1 MNTRRS
7 LSLPSSLTKRLSS
20 FSFFYPAKKLKNEPT
35 KESTFSLKKFH
46 HILFSRTK
54 KNRAFVH
61 THASNEPTRDDRL
74 WTSRRGNGRALHFF
88 TRFVVDLSRSSI
100 AKRRF
105 SSTMTVFDV
114 FAATS
119 SPTKETNTGED
130 GGEIKDCRVGFEC
143 ANDRAGGR
151 NSESDDSSNERLTP
165 PLSAFVESPIKKML
179 LKELIEA
186 HEKEREDNDESAFG
200 NLEKVDSSKKKKSPK
215 KKKTNG
221 FAENAPHE
229 LDDEEDDA
237 TLRSTSSTEQC
248 FESTALYRNF
258 SEPIP
263 IPVADVQLRCVF
275 RSRLK
280 RASFPPFLSLFFFLT
295 SFKRVVV
302 DIFVVKKRFLSEP
315 ILCDG
320 KKTPSKSVSFDL
332 ISLFFSLLFSHKKK
346 AKKKKR
352 RRDVFDD
359 V

>member
-1 MNTRRS
+1 
-7 LSLPSSLTKRLSS
+7 
-20 FSFFYPAKKLKNEPT
+20 
-35 KESTFSLKKFH
+35 
-46 HILFSRTK
+46 
-54 KNRAFVH
+54 
-61 THASNEPTRDDRL
+61 
-74 WTSRRGNGRALHFF
+74 
-88 TRFVVDLSRSSI
+88 
-100 AKRRF
+100 
-105 SSTMTVFDV
+105 MTVFDV
-114 FAATS
+114 FAASKSS
-119 SPTKETNTGED
+119 SPTKETTGED
-130 GGEIKDCRVGFEC
+130 GGKIKDCRVGFEC

-221 FAENAPHE
+221 FAENTHE

-280 RASFPPFLSLFFFLT
+280 RASFPPFLSFFLT
-295 SFKRVVV
+295 SSKRVV

>member
-1 MNTRRS
+1 MRERPRR
-7 LSLPSSLTKRLSS
+7 R
-20 FSFFYPAKKLKNEPT
+20 
-35 KESTFSLKKFH
+35 KEL
-46 HILFSRTK
+46 
-54 KNRAFVH
+54 
-61 THASNEPTRDDRL
+61 
-74 WTSRRGNGRALHFF
+74 
-88 TRFVVDLSRSSI
+88 
-100 AKRRF
+100 
-105 SSTMTVFDV
+105 
-114 FAATS
+114 
-119 SPTKETNTGED
+119 
-130 GGEIKDCRVGFEC
+130 
-143 ANDRAGGR
+143 
-151 NSESDDSSNERLTP
+151 ESDDSSNERLTP

-221 FAENAPHE
+221 FAENTHE

-280 RASFPPFLSLFFFLT
+280 RASFPPFSLFFLT
-295 SFKRVVV
+295 SSKRVV

-332 ISLFFSLLFSHKKK
+332 SLSFFLFFFRKKK
-346 AKKKKR
+346 SQKKNLTTFEKNEHCLLLLLLLLVQK
-352 RRDVFDD
+352 
-359 V
+359 

>member
-1 MNTRRS
+1 
-7 LSLPSSLTKRLSS
+7 
-20 FSFFYPAKKLKNEPT
+20 
-35 KESTFSLKKFH
+35 
-46 HILFSRTK
+46 
-54 KNRAFVH
+54 
-61 THASNEPTRDDRL
+61 
-74 WTSRRGNGRALHFF
+74 
-88 TRFVVDLSRSSI
+88 
-100 AKRRF
+100 
-105 SSTMTVFDV
+105 MTVFDV
-114 FAATS
+114 FAASKSS
-119 SPTKETNTGED
+119 SPTKETTGED
-130 GGEIKDCRVGFEC
+130 GGKIKDCRVGFEC

-165 PLSAFVESPIKKML
+165 PLAFVESPIKKML

-221 FAENAPHE
+221 FAENTHE

-280 RASFPPFLSLFFFLT
+280 RAAFPPFLSFFLT
-295 SFKRVVV
+295 SSKRVV

-332 ISLFFSLLFSHKKK
+332 ISLFFSLLLSQKKK
-346 AKKKKR
+346 SQKKNLTTFEKNEHCLLLLLLVQK
-352 RRDVFDD
+352 
-359 V
+359 

>member
-1 MNTRRS
+1 
-7 LSLPSSLTKRLSS
+7 
-20 FSFFYPAKKLKNEPT
+20 
-35 KESTFSLKKFH
+35 
-46 HILFSRTK
+46 
-54 KNRAFVH
+54 
-61 THASNEPTRDDRL
+61 
-74 WTSRRGNGRALHFF
+74 
-88 TRFVVDLSRSSI
+88 
-100 AKRRF
+100 
-105 SSTMTVFDV
+105 MTVFDV

-280 RASFPPFLSLFFFLT
+280 RASFPPFLSLFFF
-295 SFKRVVV
+295 F
-302 DIFVVKKRFLSEP
+302 
-315 ILCDG
+315 
-320 KKTPSKSVSFDL
+320 FDL
-332 ISLFFSLLFSHKKK
+332 VHKGGRRYFRGQKALFE
-346 AKKKKR
+346 
-352 RRDVFDD
+352 
-359 V
+359 

>member
-1 MNTRRS
+1 
-7 LSLPSSLTKRLSS
+7 
-20 FSFFYPAKKLKNEPT
+20 
-35 KESTFSLKKFH
+35 
-46 HILFSRTK
+46 
-54 KNRAFVH
+54 
-61 THASNEPTRDDRL
+61 
-74 WTSRRGNGRALHFF
+74 
-88 TRFVVDLSRSSI
+88 
-100 AKRRF
+100 
-105 SSTMTVFDV
+105 MTVFDV
-114 FAATS
+114 FAASKSS
-119 SPTKETNTGED
+119 SPTKETTGED
-130 GGEIKDCRVGFEC
+130 GGKIKDCRVGFEC

-221 FAENAPHE
+221 FAENTHE

-237 TLRSTSSTEQC
+237 TLRSTNSTEQC

-280 RASFPPFLSLFFFLT
+280 RASFPPFLSFFLT
-295 SFKRVVV
+295 SSKRVV

-332 ISLFFSLLFSHKKK
+332 ISLFFSLLSQKKK
-346 AKKKKR
+346 AKKR
-352 RRDVFDD
+352 RRTFLTTFEKNEHCLLLLLLVQK
-359 V
+359 

>member
-143 ANDRAGGR
+143 AN
-151 NSESDDSSNERLTP
+151 RLTP

-215 KKKTNG
+215 KKKTND
-221 FAENAPHE
+221 FAENARHE

-275 RSRLK
+275 RSRSLK
-280 RASFPPFLSLFFFLT
+280 RASISPLSLFSFLT
-295 SFKRVVV
+295 SSKRAVV

-346 AKKKKR
+346 AKKKKEGETFLTTFEKNEHCLLLLLL
-352 RRDVFDD
+352 VQK
-359 V
+359 

>member
-1 MNTRRS
+1 MNTCRS

-35 KESTFSLKKFH
+35 KEEHFFPKKVPPHSLFPHKK
-46 HILFSRTK
+46 K
-54 KNRAFVH
+54 RAFVY
-61 THASNEPTRDDRL
+61 TRLERTDERRPTLDE
-74 WTSRRGNGRALHFF
+74 SSGKRAGAAFF
-88 TRFVVDLSRSSI
+88 LLDSSSI
-100 AKRRF
+100 K
-105 SSTMTVFDV
+105 MTVFDV
-114 FAATS
+114 FAASKSS
-119 SPTKETNTGED
+119 SPTKETTGED
-130 GGEIKDCRVGFEC
+130 GGKIKDCRVGFEC

-186 HEKEREDNDESAFG
+186 HEKEREDNDERSAFG

-221 FAENAPHE
+221 FAENTHE

-280 RASFPPFLSLFFFLT
+280 RASFPPFLSFFLT
-295 SFKRVVV
+295 SSKRVV

-320 KKTPSKSVSFDL
+320 KKTPSKSVSFDI
-332 ISLFFSLLFSHKKK
+332 ISLFFSLLLSQKKK
-346 AKKKKR
+346 PKKE
-352 RRDVFDD
+352 FDD

>member
-1 MNTRRS
+1 
-7 LSLPSSLTKRLSS
+7 
-20 FSFFYPAKKLKNEPT
+20 
-35 KESTFSLKKFH
+35 
-46 HILFSRTK
+46 
-54 KNRAFVH
+54 
-61 THASNEPTRDDRL
+61 
-74 WTSRRGNGRALHFF
+74 
-88 TRFVVDLSRSSI
+88 
-100 AKRRF
+100 
-105 SSTMTVFDV
+105 MTVFDV
-114 FAATS
+114 FAASKSS
-119 SPTKETNTGED
+119 SPTKETTGED
-130 GGEIKDCRVGFEC
+130 GGKIKDCRVGFEC

-221 FAENAPHE
+221 FAENTNNE

-280 RASFPPFLSLFFFLT
+280 RASFPPFLSFFF
-295 SFKRVVV
+295 
-302 DIFVVKKRFLSEP
+302 
-315 ILCDG
+315 
-320 KKTPSKSVSFDL
+320 DL
-332 ISLFFSLLFSHKKK
+332 VQKGGRYFRGQKALFE
-346 AKKKKR
+346 
-352 RRDVFDD
+352 
-359 V
+359 